1 MKENKILLR
10 RSNIQKGGI
19 NLKRKEI
26 LIPTL
31 KRTLI
36 PTVKIAS
43 CEIKRRNKY
52 AKRKRTITP
61 LPMPMVQK

>member
-1 MKENKILLR
+1 VKENKILLR

-36 PTVKIAS
+36 PTVKIA
-43 CEIKRRNKY
+43 
-52 AKRKRTITP
+52 
-61 LPMPMVQK
+61 